1 MNKRLLNRYRIA
13 RRIALFMA
21 AAPLFQLSQC
31 QTGINQVL
39 ATTLNNTPSTVF
51 QVLLNIALAPIQLL
65 LFGNSGFGGTGG
77 TGTGGFF

>member
-13 RRIALFMA
+13 RRIAIFMA

-31 QTGINQVL
+31 QTGVNQVL
-39 ATTLNNTPSTVF
+39 ATSINNTPATIF
-51 QVLLNIALAPIQLL
+51 QVLLNFALAPIQFF
-65 LFGNSGFGGTGG
+65 LFGNTGFGGGG